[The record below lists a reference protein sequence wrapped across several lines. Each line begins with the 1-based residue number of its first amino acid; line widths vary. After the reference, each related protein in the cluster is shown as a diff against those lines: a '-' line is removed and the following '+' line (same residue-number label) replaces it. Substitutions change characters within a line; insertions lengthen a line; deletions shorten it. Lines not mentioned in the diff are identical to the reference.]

1 MRKAKT
7 YSTAATASLA
17 SAVNGGVALG
27 AGVVVVVNK
36 RLHLDCGIEKCYR
49 RLRFVVDVDV

>member
-36 RLHLDCGIEKCYR
+36 RLHLGCSIEKCYR
-49 RLRFVVDVDV
+49 L